1 MGKYNNMPCENAPK
15 ASTKNKFEAEDMKSK
30 GSKIKSYDASK
41 AAPVK
46 EVVKNTRPKNLVD
59 KDITSVKKP
68 VMGAN
73 DVEGTNRV
81 TAPVSTKTAAPVVT
95 KTAAPAVTKTVAPT
109 KTAAPVAKS
118 RYERMRDAY
127 DKFGKES
134 DTAEN
139 QAIQKRLS
147 GGMANYKSGG
157 SVKASRGDGIAQ
169 RGKTKGR
176 IC

>member
-1 MGKYNNMPCENAPK
+1 MGKFNNMPGENAPK

-41 AAPVK
+41 ATPSKKIVADTNPR
-46 EVVKNTRPKNLVD
+46 NIVD

-81 TAPVSTKTAAPVVT
+81 TAPVSKKTAS
-95 KTAAPAVTKTVAPT
+95 
-109 KTAAPVAKS
+109 PVAKS
-118 RYERMRDAY
+118 RFERMRDAY
-127 DKFGKES
+127 ASFGGS
-134 DTAEN
+134 GDTAEN

-147 GGMANYKSGG
+147 SGMANYKSGG
-157 SVKASRGDGIAQ
+157 AVKASRGDGIAQ
-169 RGKTKGR
+169 RGKTRGKM
-176 IC
+176 C

>member
-1 MGKYNNMPCENAPK
+1 MGKFNNMPGENAPK

-41 AAPVK
+41 ATPSKKIVADTNPR
-46 EVVKNTRPKNLVD
+46 NIVD

-81 TAPVSTKTAAPVVT
+81 TAPVSKKTASPAVTKTAAPVSK
-95 KTAAPAVTKTVAPT
+95 KTAS
-109 KTAAPVAKS
+109 PVAKS
-118 RYERMRDAY
+118 RFERMRDAY
-127 DKFGKES
+127 ASFGGS
-134 DTAEN
+134 GDTAEN

-147 GGMANYKSGG
+147 SGMANYKSGG
-157 SVKASRGDGIAQ
+157 AVKASRGDGIAQ
-169 RGKTKGR
+169 RGKTRGKM
-176 IC
+176 C

>member
-1 MGKYNNMPCENAPK
+1 MGKYNNMSGENAPK
-15 ASTKNKFEAEDMKSK
+15 ASTKNKFEAEDVKSK

-41 AAPVK
+41 ATPSKKIVADAS
-46 EVVKNTRPKNLVD
+46 PKNIVD

-68 VMGAN
+68 VMDAN
-73 DVEGTNRV
+73 DVAV
-81 TAPVSTKTAAPVVT
+81 DMMPTKTSTPVVT
-95 KTAAPAVTKTVAPT
+95 KTAAPAVTKT
-109 KTAAPVAKS
+109 AAPVAKS
-118 RYERMRDAY
+118 RFERMRDAY

-139 QAIQKRLS
+139 QAAQKRIE
-147 GGMANYKSGG
+147 GYKSGG